1 MVPWNKS
8 GVILLRRDHAEMTE
22 SSMVTLYLVLQS
34 IIPEDRLSVVPQTGP
49 SFHHILN
56 WKIFILFYSFDTLTV
71 TVTMTDHVT
80 LLQ

>member
-8 GVILLRRDHAEMTE
+8 GVILLTGGHAGMTE

-34 IIPEDRLSVVPQTGP
+34 MIPEEMLSVVPQTGQ
-49 SFHHILN
+49 SFHHTLN
-56 WKIFILFYSFDTLTV
+56 WKISIHFYSFDTLT
-71 TVTMTDHVT
+71 

>member
-1 MVPWNKS
+1 MVLWTKF
-8 GVILLRRDHAEMTE
+8 GVIPLTGDHAEVTE

-34 IIPEDRLSVVPQTGP
+34 MIPEDMLSVVPQTGQ

-56 WKIFILFYSFDTLTV
+56 RKVFILFYSFDTLT
-71 TVTMTDHVT
+71 